1 VFRAVAAGV
10 RNADL
15 ERLRREPTS
24 GRAIKGPRP
33 FSSRNR
39 LPKLGSRRVR
49 RSECPLFG
57 WPKFEGRKHPSAR
70 WRAKRHVRREECPS
84 TSPATSKTARP
95 VARTYGETRAR
106 HGPPGA
112 YASQKPARL
121 VIASGVY
128 DCLVTTFQS
137 GATAFELSFAQRRME
152 TSSWMPA
159 TETPI
164 GRFAVGARYGHGAG
178 FRSSTRH
185 RGARS
190 RRYDFC
196 DHLGIR
202 GGREAPAHR
211 HFFDDPTSMR
221 AAGEAETDAGH
232 S

>member
-1 VFRAVAAGV
+1 M
-10 RNADL
+10 
-15 ERLRREPTS
+15 
-24 GRAIKGPRP
+24 
-33 FSSRNR
+33 
-39 LPKLGSRRVR
+39 
-49 RSECPLFG
+49 
-57 WPKFEGRKHPSAR
+57 
-70 WRAKRHVRREECPS
+70 
-84 TSPATSKTARP
+84 
-95 VARTYGETRAR
+95 
-106 HGPPGA
+106 
-112 YASQKPARL
+112 ARL
-121 VIASGVY
+121 AHTLRKNQRGLLSRAGFMIASSP
-128 DCLVTTFQS
+128 TFQS
-137 GATAFELSFAQRRME
+137 GAPAFELSFAQRRME

-221 AAGEAETDAGH
+221 AAEEAETGAGH